1 MSEFLDK
8 MKKRNDRINRE
19 QELKSPIVL
28 KNLEGQSHC
37 GAAYWQE
44 MQLMRMDDKIFK
56 LEKIIEK
63 FNKEFRDLQAEVTQI
78 NTKVLQLEEA
88 LEILLEMKKHGRKN
102 TRKSKR
108 NGGKRK

>member
-1 MSEFLDK
+1 MGVVITNVDVVATLEALDEEIGG
-8 MKKRNDRINRE
+8 MND
-19 QELKSPIVL
+19 
-28 KNLEGQSHC
+28 
-37 GAAYWQE
+37 
-44 MQLMRMDDKIFK
+44 
-56 LEKIIEK
+56 EK

>member
-1 MSEFLDK
+1 MITRTTIGLDGEEI
-8 MKKRNDRINRE
+8 INIDTVSTIKVFE
-19 QELKSPIVL
+19 
-28 KNLEGQSHC
+28 
-37 GAAYWQE
+37 
-44 MQLMRMDDKIFK
+44 
-56 LEKIIEK
+56 IEIA
-63 FNKEFRDLQAEVTQI
+63 DLQAEVAKL